1 MVKSLFKV
9 LCISGNMRD
18 TIIEL
23 IFKTFKH
30 SFYLLH
36 IIANNTSLETLEDLF
51 QELKRETETETLLL
65 SVALQRKE
73 TLA

>member
-36 IIANNTSLETLEDLF
+36 IIANNTSLETLDLF

-65 SVALQRKE
+65 SVARQRKE